1 MDRPRVARPQDRP
14 WSASSRY
21 RRGFPAPQVLDASPA
36 SGAQSRTCRVT
47 GACAEGTRAS
57 LRNPSTARAEAPGWV
72 SGDPS
77 LCWEQRLDPACGPG
91 LAWPQR
97 LPPSPAGAQRLL
109 RLARG
114 DTPHTRGG
122 VGAQSPR
129 RAVRTERVPPNVD
142 IGSAPAADPPPASRV
157 FSGGGKE
164 SRGGCTPILSASGG
178 GRGASPGPCHT
189 RAPRGGAA
197 SPAQPRLS
205 LPGPAPQL
213 SDRQGRALRSGPHA
227 CSAVTVLPFP

>member
-1 MDRPRVARPQDRP
+1 MGVRPQEGQQRLLGPLDASQVALPTCPPQACSSEHLWRVSRVDRPRVARAQDRP

-21 RRGFPAPQVLDASPA
+21 RRGFPAPQMLDASPA
-36 SGAQSRTCRVT
+36 SGAQSRTCRAT

-122 VGAQSPR
+122 VGGSESTRGCAH
-129 RAVRTERVPPNVD
+129 RTR
-142 IGSAPAADPPPASRV
+142 PAKR
-157 FSGGGKE
+157 
-164 SRGGCTPILSASGG
+164 
-178 GRGASPGPCHT
+178 
-189 RAPRGGAA
+189 
-197 SPAQPRLS
+197 
-205 LPGPAPQL
+205 
-213 SDRQGRALRSGPHA
+213 
-227 CSAVTVLPFP
+227 